1 VRKAAAFFVCACAC
15 GGAPEPV
22 VAQEPA
28 PAPLP
33 TVSVI
38 APEPTPPVA
47 HRARG
52 GAPTVVVSFAEIRK
66 HPEGPRVDAAI
77 RGAPAWRAFPGIDPV
92 RDLDWMTEQEND
104 MLVRHDVPDTQ
115 VDAAIASIAQPMS
128 LGAGLKAWRGTV
140 NGADVVFL
148 RAQPNVVRITPAE
161 HADIAARDLLAHP
174 PPAPTFHANEAVRM
188 RVPDPSRR
196 VAGLPDDI
204 SEARVWIDSRP
215 ADAGA
220 DIYGEA
226 DCPDAAAAQRDAA
239 AIAALVQ
246 SKNSF
251 AVRLVTA
258 GLLNSVEVKPVDRR
272 VMLHVSA
279 NQQQI
284 EALLNLAPNFY

>member
-1 VRKAAAFFVCACAC
+1 
-15 GGAPEPV
+15 
-22 VAQEPA
+22 
-28 PAPLP
+28 
-33 TVSVI
+33 
-38 APEPTPPVA
+38 
-47 HRARG
+47 
-52 GAPTVVVSFAEIRK
+52 
-66 HPEGPRVDAAI
+66 
-77 RGAPAWRAFPGIDPV
+77 
-92 RDLDWMTEQEND
+92 
-104 MLVRHDVPDTQ
+104 
-115 VDAAIASIAQPMS
+115 ASIAQPMS

-226 DCPDAAAAQRDAA
+226 DCPDAAAA
-239 AIAALVQ
+239 ALVQ